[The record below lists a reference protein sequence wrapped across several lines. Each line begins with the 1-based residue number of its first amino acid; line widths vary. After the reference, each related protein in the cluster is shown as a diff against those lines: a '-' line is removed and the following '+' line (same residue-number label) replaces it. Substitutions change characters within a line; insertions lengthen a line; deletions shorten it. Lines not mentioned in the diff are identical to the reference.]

1 MVLQGRGRIWRR
13 KDGKYFLYLPKH
25 VVEDSAFPF
34 DIDSSLPVKV
44 AIDRL
49 AKRLLVTPLC
59 KIKAHKEKRD

>member
-1 MVLQGRGRIWRR
+1 VVLQGRGRIWRR